1 MQFLTSS
8 QLTPLAL
15 PPRAPGSDRP
25 CQSICGAAR
34 AVWFAVQLVD
44 GDVLMWWDRL
54 LRWDWTS
61 LFLWQKRQRVA

>member
-44 GDVLMWWDRL
+44 GDVLMW
-54 LRWDWTS
+54 
-61 LFLWQKRQRVA
+61 